1 MKRIKLFLLAVAL
14 LAMLPVTLPVSAQV
28 SRGQFVMITLKAS
41 GAVTGTTVAHATI
54 GRMQNFKEAIFLL
67 NVTAVSVASP
77 DRLDVYIQTAPDNTN
92 YTDLVR
98 FAQITTATAARVAQW
113 QSLVAPTTPER
124 AFQELAIGIGVNQG
138 PAAQNWRVVSAAS
151 AAATNTYT
159 YTLTGFFRE

>member
-14 LAMLPVTLPVSAQV
+14 LAMLPVTLPISAQV

-77 DRLDVYIQTAPDNTN
+77 DRLDVYIQTAPDNT
-92 YTDLVR
+92 R
-98 FAQITTATAARVAQW
+98 
-113 QSLVAPTTPER
+113 
-124 AFQELAIGIGVNQG
+124 QG
-138 PAAQNWRVVSAAS
+138 D
-151 AAATNTYT
+151 
-159 YTLTGFFRE
+159 